1 MKSSTLLEQT
11 TSPPKMI
18 NNMSI
23 ASNSS
28 NSFSK
33 SGDVKTFDTQ
43 DREFLDILEE
53 LGNVV
58 KDKEHNVNVT
68 SLGRLRGHFCSDTI
82 FNLSHRVLSDT
93 EIKVR

>member
-43 DREFLDILEE
+43 DREF
-53 LGNVV
+53 
-58 KDKEHNVNVT
+58 
-68 SLGRLRGHFCSDTI
+68 
-82 FNLSHRVLSDT
+82 
-93 EIKVR
+93 